1 MTARVLMVAL
11 DGADGARLD
20 RWSADGA
27 LPNLARLRAE
37 GTARAMSAP
46 VGVTDDGLWA
56 SFQYGC
62 GLGEHGRYHYLQ
74 RNAAGA
80 FDMTFRAETHRP
92 RFWDD
97 LSAAGRRVAVLDVP
111 KCAPPRP
118 INGVHLTD
126 WMVHGRYFDA
136 PLSYPE
142 PLAAE
147 VVARFGAAPRSLCD
161 HPVPCPGDA
170 EAHELIA
177 NLRTSLER
185 KRAAALHLLSTE
197 PWDLFLVA
205 FKEAHCAG
213 HAFWELTDDN
223 ASEAA
228 AARNQRLGDPYRAVL
243 TQLDAVIGELVE
255 AAGPDAAVV
264 VFCTTE
270 MEPNGTIEHLLPQ
283 IVSRMNRRLGDTLF
297 AKAARR
303 VRGRLTRTSAPPPC
317 ELLPYTENC
326 AAFRLTPRRRTAG
339 LLSPAP
345 NEPARLAD
353 AVDEIMRG
361 ITDAESGRPV
371 VASVD
376 RPSAQLPGGRAEALP
391 DILVRI
397 SPGLAPRA
405 VVSPSLGR
413 IEGDPPG
420 MRPGNHALGGGVVF
434 LTGAATASAD
444 AVSAIEDLGPL
455 VQRLLA

>member
-1 MTARVLMVAL
+1 MVGL
-11 DGADGARLD
+11 DGADGTRLD
-20 RWSADGA
+20 RWSADGS
-27 LPNLARLRAE
+27 LPNLAKLRE
-37 GTARAMSAP
+37 GGVAKAMSAP

-74 RNAAGA
+74 RNAGGA
-80 FDMTFRAETHRP
+80 FDMAFRAETRRP
-92 RFWDD
+92 RFWDA
-97 LSAAGRRVAVLDVP
+97 LSDAGRRVAVLDVP

-118 INGVHLTD
+118 INGVHLAD

-161 HPVPCPGDA
+161 HAVPCPGDA

-213 HAFWELTDDN
+213 HAFWELADDS
-223 ASEAA
+223 ASEAG
-228 AARNQRLGDPYRAVL
+228 AARNLRLGDPYRAVL
-243 TQLDAVIGELVE
+243 KQLDAVIGDLVE
-255 AAGPDAAVV
+255 AAGSDASVV

-270 MEPNGTIEHLLPQ
+270 MEANGTIEHLLPQ

-303 VRGRLTRTSAPPPC
+303 VRARLMRTSAPPPC

-326 AAFRLTPRRRTAG
+326 AAFRLNG
-339 LLSPAP
+339 DL
-345 NEPARLAD
+345 ARLG
-353 AVDEIMRG
+353 AVVESLIRG
-361 ITDAESGRPV
+361 LVDVETGRPV
-371 VASVD
+371 TASVD
-376 RPSAQLPGGRAEALP
+376 RPSAQLAGPLAGALP
-391 DILVRI
+391 DLLVRI
-397 SPGLAPRA
+397 SSGLAPSA
-405 VVSPSLGR
+405 VVSPILGR
-413 IEGDPPG
+413 IEADPPP
-420 MRPGNHALGGGVVF
+420 MRPGNHALGGGMVF
-434 LTGAATASAD
+434 LTGAADASAD
-444 AVSAIEDLGPL
+444 TVTAIEDLGPL
-455 VQRLLA
+455 AQRLLE

>member
-11 DGADGARLD
+11 DGADGTRLD
-20 RWSADGA
+20 RWSADGS
-27 LPNLARLRAE
+27 LPNLAKLRERGLAK
-37 GTARAMSAP
+37 AMSAP

-56 SFQYGC
+56 SFQYAC

-74 RNAAGA
+74 RNGGGA
-80 FDMTFRAETHRP
+80 FDMAFRAEASRP
-92 RFWDD
+92 RFWDS

-118 INGVHLTD
+118 INGVHLAD

-147 VVARFGAAPRSLCD
+147 VVGRFGVAPRSLCD

-177 NLRTSLER
+177 NLSTSLER

-213 HAFWELTDDN
+213 HAFWELTDDG
-223 ASEAA
+223 ASEDAS
-228 AARNQRLGDPYRAVL
+228 ARNLRLGDPYRTVL
-243 TQLDAVIGELVE
+243 TQLDAMIGDLVE

-264 VFCTTE
+264 IFGTTE

-283 IVSRMNRRLGDTLF
+283 IVSRMNRRLGDTLA
-297 AKAARR
+297 AKAVRR
-303 VRGRLTRTSAPPPC
+303 VRGRLTRRNAPPPC

-326 AAFRLTPRRRTAG
+326 AAFRLTPRRRVAG

-345 NEPARLAD
+345 DEPGRLAD
-353 AVDEIMRG
+353 AVAEIMRG
-361 ITDAESGRPV
+361 ITDAETGRPV
-371 VASVD
+371 AASVD
-376 RPSAQLPGGRAEALP
+376 RPSAQLPGGRSETLP
-391 DILVRI
+391 DMLVRI
-397 SPGLAPRA
+397 ASGLAPRA

-413 IEGDPPG
+413 IEGEPPD

-434 LTGAATASAD
+434 LTGAATASAES
-444 AVSAIEDLGPL
+444 VGAIEDLGPL